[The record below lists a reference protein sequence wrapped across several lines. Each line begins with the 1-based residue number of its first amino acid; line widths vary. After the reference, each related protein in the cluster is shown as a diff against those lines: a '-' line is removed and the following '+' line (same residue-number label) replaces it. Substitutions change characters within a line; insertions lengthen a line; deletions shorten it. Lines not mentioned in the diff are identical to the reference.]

1 MPYNEE
7 FSRQIAIT
15 KNTSKIRANN
25 KKKNQNLIEVQ
36 YWFKVNLQEDSFAL
50 KLQVQI
56 QEFRNS
62 PRIVIP

>member
-25 KKKNQNLIEVQ
+25 KKKI
-36 YWFKVNLQEDSFAL
+36 K
-50 KLQVQI
+50 I
-56 QEFRNS
+56 
-62 PRIVIP
+62 